1 MMSPDNTNNNN
12 QIEVFKP
19 GEPLLERRRTPH
31 ASARI
36 VEIEKAP
43 VLLAYW
49 KVIRKRRW
57 TVLTAFTLLFAI
69 VLVETLKQKPVY
81 RAKALLEIDKENPSL
96 VTPQEL
102 FQLDEVTDTY
112 LETEYKVLSSDDLA
126 ERVINQLRLDQ
137 VAEFRPQKRLWPW
150 TVNKGPAAQS
160 LPAEVGVTGGDP
172 SIRESVLAGFENR
185 LNIKPFR
192 RSRAVEI
199 SFTSQDPI
207 LAASVVNKFT
217 SNYIDKN
224 LEARWDA
231 TQKASEWLS
240 QQMLDLKAKLEKS
253 QDELQKYA
261 ADNDLLFL
269 ETDKGNSENVV
280 NQSLRELQEEL
291 TKTQAVRY
299 EKESL
304 HRLVLSSDYGSL
316 PGVFDNKLL
325 QDLSV
330 RLAELQRERAQLAA
344 TFTEGYPKVQ
354 QVQSQIVEIQS
365 ALARERQ
372 RAAQRISNDYF
383 AAVRRESLVQRAFA
397 DKQKQANMIA
407 EKSVQYGILS
417 REVETNKSIYD
428 GLLQRLKEAGVSAG
442 LKASNIR
449 IVDPAMP
456 PYKPVSPNIS
466 LNLALAAILGLGL
479 GVSAAF
485 IQEHLDQTI
494 ENADDV
500 DRYLRLPGLAF
511 IPSLQ
516 SLNGHSVQSHTRT
529 DGGLTLGL
537 TSAPNQPNETWAHS
551 LPRTDLASRKNG
563 DLSEAFRGLRTS
575 VLLSSGGRL
584 ASSILVTSGQSGEGK
599 TTISVNLAISLAQLG
614 RRVLL
619 IDADMRRPTL
629 QKYFPQSGSQL
640 GSYLGGEGA
649 WQDMTFQTAVGG
661 LYVLLC
667 GPLPVNPGELLSSD
681 RMRALLRE
689 AATEYSFVILDSP
702 PLLNAADA
710 RILASAVDATILVVK
725 GGDTPRQVVQ
735 YAESQARAAGAN
747 LMGVVLNN
755 LNFHS
760 NGDSYYAYGYYSA
773 NGDRE

>member
-1 MMSPDNTNNNN
+1 M
-12 QIEVFKP
+12 
-19 GEPLLERRRTPH
+19 
-31 ASARI
+31 
-36 VEIEKAP
+36 
-43 VLLAYW
+43 
-49 KVIRKRRW
+49 
-57 TVLTAFTLLFAI
+57 
-69 VLVETLKQKPVY
+69 
-81 RAKALLEIDKENPSL
+81 
-96 VTPQEL
+96 
-102 FQLDEVTDTY
+102 
-112 LETEYKVLSSDDLA
+112 
-126 ERVINQLRLDQ
+126 
-137 VAEFRPQKRLWPW
+137 
-150 TVNKGPAAQS
+150 VNK
-160 LPAEVGVTGGDP
+160 L
-172 SIRESVLAGFENR
+172 
-185 LNIKPFR
+185 
-192 RSRAVEI
+192 
-199 SFTSQDPI
+199 
-207 LAASVVNKFT
+207 T

-291 TKTQAVRY
+291 TKTQAARY

-354 QVQSQIVEIQS
+354 QVQSQVVEIQS
-365 ALARERQ
+365 ALERERK

-397 DKQKQANMIA
+397 DKQKQANLIA

-456 PYKPVSPNIS
+456 PFKPVSPKLP
-466 LNLALAAILGLGL
+466 LNLGVAAILGLGL

-516 SLNGHSVQSHTRT
+516 SLNGHSVTSHTRT

-537 TSAPNQPNETWAHS
+537 TSAPILPNETWAHS

-575 VLLSSGGRL
+575 VVLSSGGRS
-584 ASSILVTSGQSGEGK
+584 ASSILVTSAQSGEGK

-640 GSYLGGEGA
+640 GSYLAGEGS
-649 WQDMTFQTAVGG
+649 WQDMTYQTAVRG
-661 LYVLLC
+661 LFVLLC
-667 GPLPVNPGELLSSD
+667 GPLPANPAELLSSD
-681 RMRALLRE
+681 RMRALLQE
-689 AATEYSFVILDSP
+689 AATEYNFVILDSP
-702 PLLNAADA
+702 PLLNVADA
-710 RILASAVDATILVVK
+710 RILASAVDTTILVVK

>member
-1 MMSPDNTNNNN
+1 MPPDNTDNNNK
-12 QIEVFKP
+12 IEVFKP
-19 GEPLLERRRTPH
+19 GEPLLERRRTAH
-31 ASARI
+31 APARI

-43 VLLAYW
+43 DLLAYW

-57 TVLTAFTLLFAI
+57 TVLTAFTILFAV

-137 VAEFRPQKRLWPW
+137 VAEFRPQKRFWPW

-185 LNIKPFR
+185 LDIKPFR

-207 LAASVVNKFT
+207 LAASVVNKLT

-291 TKTQAVRY
+291 TKTQAARY

-344 TFTEGYPKVQ
+344 TFTEDYPKVQ

-365 ALARERQ
+365 ALERERQ

-397 DKQKQANMIA
+397 DKQKQANLIA

-456 PYKPVSPNIS
+456 PFKPVSPKIP
-466 LNLALAAILGLGL
+466 LNLGLAAILGLGL

-500 DRYLRLPGLAF
+500 DRYLQLPGLAF

-516 SLNGHSVQSHTRT
+516 SLNGHSVTSHTLM

-537 TSAPNQPNETWAHS
+537 TSTPNLPNETWAHS
-551 LPRTDLASRKNG
+551 LPRTDLSSRKNG

-575 VLLSSGGRL
+575 VVLSSGGRS
-584 ASSILVTSGQSGEGK
+584 ASSILVTSAQSGEGK

-640 GSYLGGEGA
+640 GSYLAGEGA
-649 WQDMTFQTAVGG
+649 WQDMTYQTAVRG
-661 LYVLLC
+661 LFVLLC
-667 GPLPVNPGELLSSD
+667 GPLPVNPAELLSSD
-681 RMRALLRE
+681 RMRALLHE
-689 AATEYSFVILDSP
+689 AATEYNFVILDSP
-702 PLLNAADA
+702 PLLNVADA
-710 RILASAVDATILVVK
+710 LDTTILVVK

>member
-1 MMSPDNTNNNN
+1 MPPDNTDNNNK
-12 QIEVFKP
+12 IEVFKP
-19 GEPLLERRRTPH
+19 GEPLLERRRPPP
-31 ASARI
+31 APARI

-43 VLLAYW
+43 DLLAYW

-57 TVLTAFTLLFAI
+57 TVLTAFTILFAV

-207 LAASVVNKFT
+207 LAASVVNRLT

-291 TKTQAVRY
+291 TKTQAARY

-365 ALARERQ
+365 ALERERQ

-397 DKQKQANMIA
+397 DKQKQANLIA

-456 PYKPVSPNIS
+456 PFKPVSPKIP
-466 LNLALAAILGLGL
+466 LNLGLAAILGLGL

-516 SLNGHSVQSHTRT
+516 SLNGHSVTSHTRT

-537 TSAPNQPNETWAHS
+537 TSTPNLPNETWAHS

-575 VLLSSGGRL
+575 VVLSSGGRP
-584 ASSILVTSGQSGEGK
+584 ASSILVTSAQSGEGK

-640 GSYLGGEGA
+640 GSYLAGEGT
-649 WQDMTFQTAVGG
+649 WQDMTYQTAVRG
-661 LYVLLC
+661 LFVLLC
-667 GPLPVNPGELLSSD
+667 GPLPVNPAELLSSD
-681 RMRALLRE
+681 RMRALLQE
-689 AATEYSFVILDSP
+689 AATEYTFVILDSP
-702 PLLNAADA
+702 PLLNVADA
-710 RILASAVDATILVVK
+710 RILASAVDTTILVVK

>member
-1 MMSPDNTNNNN
+1 M
-12 QIEVFKP
+12 
-19 GEPLLERRRTPH
+19 
-31 ASARI
+31 
-36 VEIEKAP
+36 
-43 VLLAYW
+43 
-49 KVIRKRRW
+49 
-57 TVLTAFTLLFAI
+57 
-69 VLVETLKQKPVY
+69 
-81 RAKALLEIDKENPSL
+81 
-96 VTPQEL
+96 
-102 FQLDEVTDTY
+102 
-112 LETEYKVLSSDDLA
+112 
-126 ERVINQLRLDQ
+126 
-137 VAEFRPQKRLWPW
+137 
-150 TVNKGPAAQS
+150 VNK
-160 LPAEVGVTGGDP
+160 L
-172 SIRESVLAGFENR
+172 
-185 LNIKPFR
+185 
-192 RSRAVEI
+192 
-199 SFTSQDPI
+199 
-207 LAASVVNKFT
+207 T

-291 TKTQAVRY
+291 TKTQAARY

-354 QVQSQIVEIQS
+354 QVQSQVVEIQS
-365 ALARERQ
+365 ALERERK

-397 DKQKQANMIA
+397 DKQKQANLIA

-456 PYKPVSPNIS
+456 PFKPVSPKIP
-466 LNLALAAILGLGL
+466 LNLGLAAILGLGL

-485 IQEHLDQTI
+485 IQEHLNQTI

-516 SLNGHSVQSHTRT
+516 SLNGYPGTSHTRT

-537 TSAPNQPNETWAHS
+537 TSAPNLPNETWAHS

-575 VLLSSGGRL
+575 VVLSSGGRS
-584 ASSILVTSGQSGEGK
+584 ASSILVTSAQSGEGK

-640 GSYLGGEGA
+640 GSYLAGEGS
-649 WQDMTFQTAVGG
+649 WQDMTYQTAVRG
-661 LYVLLC
+661 LFVLLC
-667 GPLPVNPGELLSSD
+667 GPLPANPAELLSSD
-681 RMRALLRE
+681 RMRALLQE
-689 AATEYSFVILDSP
+689 AATEYNFVILDSP
-702 PLLNAADA
+702 PLLNVADA
-710 RILASAVDATILVVK
+710 RILASAVDTTILVVK

>member
-1 MMSPDNTNNNN
+1 M
-12 QIEVFKP
+12 
-19 GEPLLERRRTPH
+19 
-31 ASARI
+31 
-36 VEIEKAP
+36 
-43 VLLAYW
+43 
-49 KVIRKRRW
+49 
-57 TVLTAFTLLFAI
+57 
-69 VLVETLKQKPVY
+69 
-81 RAKALLEIDKENPSL
+81 
-96 VTPQEL
+96 
-102 FQLDEVTDTY
+102 
-112 LETEYKVLSSDDLA
+112 
-126 ERVINQLRLDQ
+126 
-137 VAEFRPQKRLWPW
+137 
-150 TVNKGPAAQS
+150 VNK
-160 LPAEVGVTGGDP
+160 L
-172 SIRESVLAGFENR
+172 
-185 LNIKPFR
+185 
-192 RSRAVEI
+192 
-199 SFTSQDPI
+199 
-207 LAASVVNKFT
+207 T
-217 SNYIDKN
+217 SNYIDKNLDKN

-291 TKTQAVRY
+291 TKTQAARY

-354 QVQSQIVEIQS
+354 QVQSQVVEIQS
-365 ALARERQ
+365 ALERERK

-397 DKQKQANMIA
+397 DKQKQANLIA

-456 PYKPVSPNIS
+456 PFKPVSPKLP
-466 LNLALAAILGLGL
+466 LNLGVAAILGLGL

-516 SLNGHSVQSHTRT
+516 SLNGHSVTSHTRT

-537 TSAPNQPNETWAHS
+537 TSAPILPNETWAHS

-575 VLLSSGGRL
+575 VVLSSGGRS
-584 ASSILVTSGQSGEGK
+584 ASSILVTSAQSGEGK

-640 GSYLGGEGA
+640 GSYLAGEGS
-649 WQDMTFQTAVGG
+649 WQDMTYQTAVRG
-661 LYVLLC
+661 LFVLLC
-667 GPLPVNPGELLSSD
+667 GPLPANPAELLSSD
-681 RMRALLRE
+681 RMRALLQE
-689 AATEYSFVILDSP
+689 AATEYNFVILDSP
-702 PLLNAADA
+702 PLLNVADA
-710 RILASAVDATILVVK
+710 RILASAVDTTILVVK